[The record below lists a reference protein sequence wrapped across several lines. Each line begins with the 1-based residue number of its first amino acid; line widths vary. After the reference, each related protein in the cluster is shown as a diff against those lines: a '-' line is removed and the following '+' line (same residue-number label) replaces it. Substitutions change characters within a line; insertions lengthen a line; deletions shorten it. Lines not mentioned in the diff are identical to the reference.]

1 MPFQH
6 TLRRNQ
12 LIAPFGVGAIHVLK
26 GSRAVVTAGLDFWF
40 RDASAQQLQL
50 VKVSEPRLE
59 ERLGVSHFRLPPG
72 PETDLKDQ
80 TKL

>member
-1 MPFQH
+1 MSFRP

-40 RDASAQQLQL
+40 DGANSNA
-50 VKVSEPRLE
+50 
-59 ERLGVSHFRLPPG
+59 
-72 PETDLKDQ
+72 
-80 TKL
+80 